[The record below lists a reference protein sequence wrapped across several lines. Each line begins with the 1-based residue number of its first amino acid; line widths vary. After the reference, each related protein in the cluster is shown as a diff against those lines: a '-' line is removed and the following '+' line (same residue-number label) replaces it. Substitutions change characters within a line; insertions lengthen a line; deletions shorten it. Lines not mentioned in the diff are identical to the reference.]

1 MQVQLSTI
9 KKRKKE
15 LEKEVDKIAQEDQEL
30 EGEAEVLRKQMEG
43 SNPEQQREKELER
56 RKKLRG
62 LEEKEAK
69 ELGRLEKLREDL
81 VTKEDAQEE
90 EEKGVRQ

>member
-1 MQVQLSTI
+1 M
-9 KKRKKE
+9 
-15 LEKEVDKIAQEDQEL
+15 DKIAQEDQEL
-30 EGEAEVLRKQMEG
+30 EGEAKVLRKQMEG
-43 SNPEQQREKELER
+43 SNPEQQREKECER